1 MKRILVTGA
10 AGFVGRHAL
19 SALADAAGL
28 SDRIVGIGRGLPDTL
43 PDGVT
48 FRQID
53 LLKED
58 ELSAFVA
65 DYKPT
70 DVLHLAAMSSVQQS
84 ADAPAETWRANIV
97 GLLNLAE
104 AVTRSAP
111 GSNFFFVSSGEVYG
125 RAFLGGGAVTEDVE
139 PAPLGSYARSKWF
152 GEQIL
157 ADVLGKSGLGRSGLG
172 KSGIRLV
179 ILRPFNHIG
188 PGQDERFVVPS
199 FAGQIARIEAG
210 LAPPVLE
217 VGNLAAER
225 DFLPIGDVL
234 RAYVGLIERADEIA
248 SGTVFNISSG
258 QPRSIASMLADLTAL
273 SQASFETRIAA
284 DRMRPSEIPVAVGDA
299 SRLTAAIGWT
309 PKADWKQTLEL
320 ILSSFREKN
329 APIQDLTRL

>member
-19 SALADAAGL
+19 SALADAADP
-28 SDRIVGIGRGLPDTL
+28 SDRIVGIGRGLPDKL

-53 LLKED
+53 LLGGD

-70 DVLHLAAMSSVQQS
+70 DVLHLAAMASVQQS

-104 AVTRSAP
+104 ALMRSAP
-111 GSNFFFVSSGEVYG
+111 GSNVFFASSGEVYG
-125 RAFLGGGAVTEDVE
+125 RAFLGGVAVAEDVE
-139 PAPLGSYARSKWF
+139 PVPLGSYARSKWF

-157 ADVLGKSGLGRSGLG
+157 ADVLGKSGPG

-225 DFLPIGDVL
+225 DFLPIGDVV
-234 RAYVGLIERADEIA
+234 RAYVGLIERADEIR
-248 SGTVFNISSG
+248 SGTVFNIASG
-258 QPRSIASMLADLTAL
+258 QPRSIASVLADLAAL
-273 SQASFETRIAA
+273 SRASFETRVAA
-284 DRMRPSEIPVAVGDA
+284 DRMRPSEIPLALGDA
-299 SRLTAAIGWT
+299 SRLRTAIGWA
-309 PKADWKQTLEL
+309 PEADWTQTLES
-320 ILSSFREKN
+320 ILSSARRN
-329 APIQDLTRL
+329 AAQV

>member
-19 SALADAAGL
+19 AALAEAAAP
-28 SDRIVGIGRGLPDTL
+28 SDRIVGIGRGLPDGL

-53 LLKED
+53 LLHGED
-58 ELSAFVA
+58 LSAFVA

-70 DVLHLAAMSSVQQS
+70 DVLHLAAMASVQQS

-104 AVTRSAP
+104 ALMRSAL
-111 GSNFFFVSSGEVYG
+111 GSNVFFVSSGEVYG
-125 RAFLGGGAVTEDVE
+125 RAFLSGVAVAEDVE
-139 PAPLGSYARSKWF
+139 PVPLGSYARSKWF

-157 ADVLGKSGLGRSGLG
+157 ADVLG

-225 DFLPIGDVL
+225 DFLPIGDVV
-234 RAYVGLIERADEIA
+234 RAYVGLIERADEIRT
-248 SGTVFNISSG
+248 GTVFNIASG
-258 QPRSIASMLADLTAL
+258 LPRAIASVLADLTAL
-273 SQASFETRIAA
+273 SPASFETRVAA
-284 DRMRPSEIPVAVGDA
+284 DRMRPSDIALALGDA
-299 SRLTAAIGWT
+299 SRLKAAIGWT
-309 PKADWKQTLEL
+309 PEADWTQTLES
-320 ILSSFREKN
+320 IMSSAR
-329 APIQDLTRL
+329 QTVVRS

>member
-19 SALADAAGL
+19 AALADAAAP
-28 SDRIVGIGRGLPDTL
+28 SDRIVGIGRGLPNRL

-53 LLKED
+53 LLNGD
-58 ELSAFVA
+58 EVSAFVA
-65 DYKPT
+65 DFKPT
-70 DVLHLAAMSSVQQS
+70 DVLHLAAMASVQQS
-84 ADAPAETWRANIV
+84 ADAPTETWRANIV

-111 GSNFFFVSSGEVYG
+111 GSNFYFVSSGEVYG
-125 RAFLGGGAVTEDVE
+125 RAFLGGAAVAEDVE
-139 PAPLGSYARSKWF
+139 PVPVGSYARSKWF

-157 ADVLGKSGLGRSGLG
+157 ADVLGKSDLGKSDFGKSGLG

-225 DFLPIGDVL
+225 DFLPIGDVVQ
-234 RAYVGLIERADEIA
+234 AYVGLIERADEIR
-248 SGTVFNISSG
+248 SGTVFNIASG
-258 QPRSIASMLADLTAL
+258 LPRSIASVLSDLTAL
-273 SQASFETRIAA
+273 SRASFETRVAA
-284 DRMRPSEIPVAVGDA
+284 DRMRASDIPLALGDA
-299 SRLTAAIGWT
+299 SRLKAAIAWA
-309 PKADWKQTLEL
+309 PKADWNQTLES
-320 ILSSFREKN
+320 ILSS
-329 APIQDLTRL
+329 ARLNVVHG